1 MIRSRLERLAAF
13 SAAFLFAASLATARQ
28 PPAVPGPVPDSVRGA
43 MLRVYVHGVDDS
55 LARQV
60 LSLEDLPALRALLKE
75 PDFPRRDNVVAFL
88 AHLDSGSATQ
98 DLLDFLSDPPAPIEI
113 PEEDRALLLAP
124 QALGRIAAR
133 GDRAALDLLLGMS
146 DPRTSSSAL
155 SRAAAHSHEPDSY
168 HADLL
173 EMAFRG
179 LAFSRARQARQ
190 RLVEVAAGRAR
201 FTGLRRDLAR
211 PARDSLRLF
220 DEIAAAAL
228 GAPLVHAPAAAGT
241 GIGTRQLSS
250 GTSLSG
256 DDEPPA
262 PATPDTANKVHN
274 APLTYA
280 NHPAVT
286 NPMTDSRLDLALA
299 DANFRAGKSDFD
311 VDISCCIT
319 VSRSG
324 TAKTFGSVSDGLD
337 IIDNNTELT
346 SVLNNTTA
354 RVHVV
359 RGINYCGSP
368 GSNIIGCAWVG
379 GNGMSLVRLATVS
392 TEGTLWLHEYGHNT
406 GLGHNADSRY
416 IMYGTLTGSNNGINS
431 TECSRYHNPQPGAG
445 ISLQDTG
452 ACNDTD
458 VDGLHDLLD
467 NCPSVYNPDQ
477 INFDGDSQGDA
488 CDPDDD
494 NDGVSDPGDCAS
506 LDSQVWSIPSEATDL
521 LVAQGGMGT
530 TLSWSSPTSPGAVTS
545 ALRYDGLQS
554 TTPSD
559 FNGAAACIPAAGGPV
574 ATASLAAAGG
584 PPWIYESNM
593 SSARFGGAVVGGD
606 VNNDGFSD
614 VIVGAPAHVGSDL
627 DPAGKAFLYKGSAAG
642 LASTASWSAEGA
654 PFAYLGS
661 SLGAGDVNGDGFA
674 DIITG
679 APRHSNDG
687 GETLVGAAYVYLGTS
702 TGLSTIAAWS
712 AQGDQDQTRF
722 GASVALAD
730 VNGDG
735 FSDAVVGAPLYDGS
749 FTDEGEVFIYL
760 RGPSGLS
767 LTPSAILSGG
777 QMGADFGRSVAAAG
791 DVNGDGRG
799 DLIVGSPL
807 YDNGEVDEGR
817 AMIYLGSTTGL
828 ATSPSWIIESNQGMA
843 QLGASVAGA
852 GDVNGDTFKDVVV
865 GAPAYATG
873 AGMAGAAFGFKGS
886 TSGLEAS
893 PSWSALGEQN
903 LAGFGGA
910 VAAAG
915 DVNGDGLADVVVA
928 AAAYDDGQTDEGLA
942 FVYLGSNA
950 GLDPFPSRVVAS
962 DQAAA
967 GMGVAVGAAGD
978 VNGDGIGEIIVGADR
993 YDNGQNDEGRA
1004 YIFPGSPL
1012 LRPAPGAVFYY
1023 LVRAKT
1029 ACGGG
1034 PLGFSSGGTPISG
1047 ILCP

>member
-1 MIRSRLERLAAF
+1 MIRIRLEWLAAF
-13 SAAFLFAASLATARQ
+13 SAAFLFAASLATAGQ
-28 PPAVPGPVPDSVRGA
+28 APAVPDSVRGA
-43 MLRVYVHGVDDS
+43 MLRVYIHGVDDS

-75 PDFPRRDNVVAFL
+75 PDFPRRDNIVAFL

-98 DLLDFLSDPPAPIEI
+98 DLLDFLSDPPASIEI

-155 SRAAAHSHEPDSY
+155 SRAAAQSNDPDSY

-179 LAFSRARQARQ
+179 LAFSRARAARQ

-201 FTGLRRDLAR
+201 FTGSRRDLAR

-220 DEIAAAAL
+220 DEITGAGAL
-228 GAPLVHAPAAAGT
+228 GGPFVNALAASGA
-241 GIGTRQLSS
+241 GIGGMR
-250 GTSLSG
+250 LSG
-256 DDEPPA
+256 GVSLTGDANSPSPSLA
-262 PATPDTANKVHN
+262 DTAGRVHD

-286 NPMTDSRLDLALA
+286 NPMTDSRLDMAFT
-299 DANFRAGKSDFD
+299 DVNFRAGKSDFD
-311 VDISCCIT
+311 VDVSCCIT

-324 TAKTFGSVSDGLD
+324 TANTFGSISDGLD

-346 SVLNNTTA
+346 SVLNNSTA

-359 RGINYCGSP
+359 RAINFCGST

-379 GNGMSLVRLATVS
+379 GNGMSLVRLTTVS
-392 TEGTLWLHEYGHNT
+392 TEGILWLHEYGHNT

-416 IMYGTLTGSNNGINS
+416 IMYGTLHGGNNAVS
-431 TECSRYHNPQPGAG
+431 PAECSSYHNPTPGAG
-445 ISLQDTG
+445 MSVQDTG

-458 VDGLHDLLD
+458 VDGIHDALD
-467 NCPSVYNPDQ
+467 NCASVYNPSQ
-477 INFDGDSQGDA
+477 SNFDGDPQGDA

-494 NDGVSDPGDCAS
+494 NDGVSDPSDCSS
-506 LDSQVWSIPSEATDL
+506 LDSQLWSVPSEATDL
-521 LVAQGGMGT
+521 IVSHGGMGMALT
-530 TLSWSSPTSPGAVTS
+530 WTSPASPGAVAS
-545 ALRYDGLQS
+545 ALRYDRLQS
-554 TTPSD
+554 TSPSD
-559 FNGAAACIPAAGGPV
+559 FIGAAACIPAGGDPA
-574 ATASLAAAGG
+574 ATTVLAAPGG
-584 PPWIYESNM
+584 PPWIYERDITT
-593 SSARFGGAVVGGD
+593 ARFGGAVVGGD
-606 VNNDGFSD
+606 VNKDGFSD
-614 VIVGAPAHVGSDL
+614 VIVGAPNHLGSGGGL
-627 DPAGKAFLYKGSAAG
+627 AGKAFLYTGSASG
-642 LASTASWSAEGA
+642 LASTSSWSVEGA
-654 PFAYLGS
+654 PFARLGS
-661 SLGAGDVNGDGFA
+661 SLSAGDVNSDGFT
-674 DIITG
+674 DIMIG
-679 APRHSNDG
+679 APNHRT
-687 GETLVGAAYVYLGTS
+687 GEGEPSIGAAYVYLGTS
-702 TGLSTIAAWS
+702 SGLETLPAWFVT
-712 AQGDQDQTRF
+712 GDQDLDRF

-735 FSDAVVGAPLYDGS
+735 FSDAVVGAPLYDES

-760 RGPSGLS
+760 GGPSSLP

-807 YDNGEVDEGR
+807 YDNGEIDEGR
-817 AMIYLGSTTGL
+817 ALLFLGSAGGL
-828 ATSPSWIIESNQGMA
+828 SSSPSWTIESNQTMA

-852 GDVNGDTFKDVVV
+852 GSVNGDTFKDVVV
-865 GAPAYATG
+865 GAPAYMTG

-886 TSGLEAS
+886 ASGLEAVA
-893 PSWSALGEQN
+893 SWSVFGEQN

-915 DVNGDGLADVVVA
+915 DVNGDGRADVVVGA
-928 AAAYDDGQTDEGLA
+928 AAHDDGQNDEGLA
-942 FVYLGSNA
+942 FVYLGSSA
-950 GLDPFPSRVVAS
+950 GLDRFPSRVVES

-978 VNGDGIGEIIVGADR
+978 VNGDGIGEIILGADR

-1004 YIFPGSPL
+1004 YIFPGSQV
-1012 LRPAPGAVFYY
+1012 LRPAPGAVYYY

-1029 ACGGG
+1029 ICGGG
-1034 PLGFSSGGTPISG
+1034 PLGFSWAGTPISG
-1047 ILCP
+1047 ISCP